1 MHERGPQDAGASAGT
16 ILAGMLRLSADGL
29 LAALDDMSDDELRAR
44 PHGLAP
50 ALWQVGQVALS
61 DARLARRAGAAVD
74 LPEAWSTLFSRGT
87 SGEGDLPSRAEVIR
101 LFREVN
107 DRVLDLCAGDLAR
120 TVETAAGR
128 TDTLGNRL
136 AFHVFHRGYHY
147 GKLMTLRALL
157 GKPRLLG

>member
-1 MHERGPQDAGASAGT
+1 MQERGAQDAQPSAGAV
-16 ILAGMLRLSADGL
+16 LAGMLRRSADSL

-50 ALWQVGQVALS
+50 ALWQVGHLVL
-61 DARLARRAGAAVD
+61 DARIARGAGAAID
-74 LPEAWSTLFSRGT
+74 LPEGWSTLFEWGT
-87 SGEGDLPSRAEVIR
+87 SGEGDLPSRDEVVR

-107 DRVLDLCAGDLAR
+107 DRMLELCAGDLAR
-120 TVETAAGR
+120 DVEYAPGR
-128 TDTLGNRL
+128 TDTLGNLL
-136 AFHVFHRGYHY
+136 AFHLYHRGYHH